1 MAVKRNDNKFNNIV
15 KDLQTKDVNKV
26 LTAIKQL
33 RKSGKPEA
41 IPPLLEVYLSQPEE
55 EIKQAITE
63 LLFDLKADN
72 TTVAIINAIENGK
85 YSSIQPFLI
94 SVLWQSSLDASPHIA
109 FLVQQAIDGSY
120 LSCLEVLTVIE
131 NFDATFNED
140 EINDLVYDLEE
151 AIEYEEDEEKQKLLI
166 SLRMVL
172 QQLNI
177 EF

>member
-41 IPPLLEVYLSQPEE
+41 IPPLLEVYLSKPEE

-72 TTVAIINAIENGK
+72 TTVAIINAIENEK

-151 AIEYEEDEEKQKLLI
+151 DIEYEEDEEKQKLLI

>member
-41 IPPLLEVYLSQPEE
+41 IPPLLEVYLSKPEE

-72 TTVAIINAIENGK
+72 TTVAIINAIENEK